1 VHAAV
6 AVLPVKTLRA
16 LTLAAITALVA
27 ACNCDCPK
35 PPEGPLAGVP
45 KPDGAPIP
53 LFTCRNGGGKPVR
66 AAQGQPAPETD
77 ESIAATLD
85 ADFTAA
91 TTAREAWQDKTFE
104 EYLQSLRR
112 ECGPNGKFLVNGDV
126 AIGDVKLLREF
137 FEDRVQADTA
147 PPPEKEMVDGR
158 EISRSR
164 LTLALSNGQEAVW
177 TTQQKRLLT
186 YCVSSAFGGQH
197 DKVVADMEAATGA
210 WEQVANVDFNHVAAQ
225 DATCN
230 AQNATVL
237 FDVNPVDVDG
247 DYLARAFFPGEPR
260 ADRNVYVDLTAL
272 ALDPAQEL
280 QLTGVLR
287 HELGH
292 ALGFRHEHTR
302 PESGAC
308 FEDANFK
315 PITAYDKLSVMHYP
329 QCNGG
334 TSWKLLLTDRDKS
347 GAACVYGAAPGFS
360 IDVSV
365 CRPRLPPMPPADAPI
380 VKTFA
385 GQSVTRAA
393 VREYAALAAKPGSLV
408 RVSMKPRGARSG
420 DPDLYVRLGKKPVV
434 QPPAFTCRPYLTGAL
449 ETCEIN
455 AGASPNN
462 VVRIL
467 VHGYTAGSY
476 DLEVSFV
483 PLTP

>member
-1 VHAAV
+1 VNA
-6 AVLPVKTLRA
+6 LRT
-16 LTLAAITALVA
+16 LTLAAVA
-27 ACNCDCPK
+27 ALTTACDCDCPK
-35 PPEGPLAGVP
+35 PPAAGTAAGAT
-45 KPDGAPIP
+45 KPDGAPVP

-66 AAQGQPAPETD
+66 ASTTPPAPDSD
-77 ESIAATLD
+77 EAIAATLD
-85 ADFTAA
+85 ADYAA
-91 TTAREAWQDKTFE
+91 AGAARDRWQDKTFE

-126 AIGDVKLLREF
+126 AIGDVKRLREF
-137 FEDRVQADTA
+137 FEERIQGDSP
-147 PPPEKEMVDGR
+147 PPPEKQRVDGR
-158 EISRSR
+158 DLSRSR
-164 LTLALSNGQEAVW
+164 LTLALNDGQEAVW
-177 TTQQKRLLT
+177 TTQQKRALT
-186 YCVSSAFGGQH
+186 YCVSTAFAGQH

-210 WEQVANVDFNHVAAQ
+210 WEQVANVDFSHVAAQ

-230 AQNATVL
+230 ARNEAVL

-260 ADRNVYVDLTAL
+260 IDRNVYVDLTAVS
-272 ALDPAQEL
+272 LDPGQEL

-308 FEDANFK
+308 FEDSDFK

-334 TSWKLLLTDRDKS
+334 TSWQLLLTDRDKS

-360 IDVSV
+360 VDVAV
-365 CRPRLPPMPPADAPI
+365 CQPRLPPAPPPEAP
-380 VKTFA
+380 VVRTFP
-385 GQSVTRAA
+385 GQSVTRGA
-393 VREYAALAAKPGSLV
+393 VKEYAALAAKPGSLV
-408 RVSMKPRGARSG
+408 RVAIKPGGARPG

-434 QPPAFTCRPYLTGAL
+434 QPAAFTCRPYLTGAL

>member
-1 VHAAV
+1 VNIARNPARIL
-6 AVLPVKTLRA
+6 A
-16 LTLAAITALVA
+16 LAAAAALIA

-35 PPEGPLAGVP
+35 PPAGGTTGSAA
-45 KPDGAPIP
+45 KPEGAPIP
-53 LFTCRNGGGKPVR
+53 LFTCRNGGGKQIH
-66 AAQGQPAPETD
+66 AAPGQPAPESD
-77 ESIAATLD
+77 ESIAATID
-85 ADFTAA
+85 ADFSAA
-91 TTAREAWQDKTFE
+91 GAARDQWQGRTFE

-112 ECGPNGKFLVNGDV
+112 ECGPGGKFLVNGDV
-126 AIGDVKLLREF
+126 AIRDIKQLREF
-137 FEDRVQADTA
+137 FDDRIQGQPP
-147 PPPEKEMVDGR
+147 PPPEKVTVDGR
-158 EISRSR
+158 TISRSR
-164 LTLALSNGQEAVW
+164 LTLAMIGGQEAVW
-177 TTQQKRLLT
+177 TTQQKLSLT
-186 YCVSSAFGGQH
+186 YCVSTAFGNQH

-210 WEQVANVDFNHVAAQ
+210 WEQVTSVDFSHVAAQ

-230 AQNATVL
+230 ARNDAVL

-260 ADRNVYVDLTAL
+260 ADRNVYIDLTAL
-272 ALDPAQEL
+272 ALDPNQEL

-292 ALGFRHEHTR
+292 TLGFRHEHTR

-308 FEDANFK
+308 FEDNDFK

-347 GAACVYGAAPGFS
+347 GAACVYGSAPGFS
-360 IDVSV
+360 VDTAI
-365 CRPRLPPMPPADAPI
+365 CTPRLPPTPPADAPI
-380 VKTFA
+380 VKSFPN
-385 GQSVTRAA
+385 QSVTRGA
-393 VREYAALAAKPGSLV
+393 VKEYAALAAKPGSLV
-408 RVSMKPRGARSG
+408 RISMKPHGARPG
-420 DPDLYVRLGKKPVV
+420 DPDLYARLGKKPVV
-434 QPPAFTCRPYLTGAL
+434 QPPAFSCRPYLTGAL

-462 VVRIL
+462 LVRIL

>member
-1 VHAAV
+1 MNAPRMKSHVAA
-6 AVLPVKTLRA
+6 A
-16 LTLAAITALVA
+16 LAAALLA
-27 ACNCDCPK
+27 ACDCDCPK
-35 PPEGPLAGVP
+35 PPAADGTAGPAQP
-45 KPDGAPIP
+45 PGAPVP
-53 LFTCRNGGGKPVR
+53 LFTCRNGGGRQPR
-66 AAQGQPAPETD
+66 PSAASAAPESD
-77 ESIAATLD
+77 ETVAAAID
-85 ADFTAA
+85 ADFAA
-91 TTAREAWQDKTFE
+91 AAAARADWADRTFE

-112 ECGPNGKFLVNGDV
+112 ECGPGGKFLVNGDV

-137 FEDRVQADTA
+137 FEDRIQGAA
-147 PPPEKEMVDGR
+147 PPPPEKETVDGR
-158 EISRSR
+158 ALSRSR
-164 LTLALSNGQEAVW
+164 LTLALMGGQEAVW
-177 TTQQKRLLT
+177 TTQQKRALT

-225 DATCN
+225 DASCDARN
-230 AQNATVL
+230 ESVV

-272 ALDPAQEL
+272 ALDPGGEL
-280 QLTGVLR
+280 QLAGVLR

-292 ALGFRHEHTR
+292 TLGFRHEHTR

-308 FEDANFK
+308 FEDENFR

-347 GAACVYGAAPGFS
+347 GAACVYGAAGGFT
-360 IDVSV
+360 IDTDI
-365 CRPRLPPMPPADAPI
+365 CTPRETPAPPAAAPV
-380 VKTFA
+380 VKSFPN
-385 GQSVTRAA
+385 QRVTRAA
-393 VREYAALAAKPGSLV
+393 VQAYGPFAAQPGSLV
-408 RVSMKPRGARSG
+408 RAVMTPRGARPG
-420 DPDLYVRLGKKPVV
+420 DPDLYVRLGRKPVV
-434 QPPAFTCRPYLTGAL
+434 QPPAFTCRPYLTGAR
-449 ETCEIN
+449 ETCEID

-462 VVRIL
+462 LVRIL